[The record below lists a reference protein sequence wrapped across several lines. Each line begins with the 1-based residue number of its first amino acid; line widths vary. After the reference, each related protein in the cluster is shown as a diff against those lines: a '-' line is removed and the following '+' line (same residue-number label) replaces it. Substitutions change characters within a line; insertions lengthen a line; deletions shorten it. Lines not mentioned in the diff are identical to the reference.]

1 MAITKLG
8 SREEVS
14 PTKTREEGENNKDDD
29 SKKPHCPSEE
39 MGALLCDMFF
49 LLLVSPTSCGSDGY
63 GS

>member
-1 MAITKLG
+1 M
-8 SREEVS
+8 S

>member
-1 MAITKLG
+1 M
-8 SREEVS
+8 S

-49 LLLVSPTSCGSDGY
+49 LLLVSPYFMWFRWLWQLRKDWHLG
-63 GS
+63 